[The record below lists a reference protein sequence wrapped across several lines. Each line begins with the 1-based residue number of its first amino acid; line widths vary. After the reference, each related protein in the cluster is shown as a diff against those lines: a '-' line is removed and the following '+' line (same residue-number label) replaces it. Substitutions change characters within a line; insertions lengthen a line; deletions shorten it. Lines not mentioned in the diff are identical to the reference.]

1 MQIHQITSGRRC
13 ENGLTLKINPMIQQ
27 IKNIITSI
35 SDSTLFLIAGGF
47 IGALIYARQHKLKL
61 WEAIAAVALGTA
73 SSAALGP
80 FIVHYFGLQ
89 AQNSAY
95 AAVGFMIGMLVKEV
109 AELLFKLL
117 DELQANPKLLTDFIN
132 KIRKK

>member
-1 MQIHQITSGRRC
+1 
-13 ENGLTLKINPMIQQ
+13 MIQQ
-27 IKNIITSI
+27 IKNIIASI

-132 KIRKK
+132 KIKRK

>member
-1 MQIHQITSGRRC
+1 
-13 ENGLTLKINPMIQQ
+13 MIQQ
-27 IKNIITSI
+27 IKALIASI

-47 IGALIYARQHKLKL
+47 IGALFYARQHKLKL
-61 WEAIAAVALGTA
+61 WEAVTAVVLGTA
-73 SSAALGP
+73 ASAALGP
-80 FIVHYFGLQ
+80 FVVHHFGMESQ
-89 AQNSAY
+89 HSAY

>member
-1 MQIHQITSGRRC
+1 MQIHQTTSGRRC
-13 ENGLTLKINPMIQQ
+13 ANGLTTKINPMIQQ
-27 IKNIITSI
+27 IKNIIASI

-132 KIRKK
+132 KIKRK